1 MKNQFYL
8 SILTLFFFTTLFT
21 TVQAQDG
28 NRIRIIFGTRSH
40 PNSSGDGCEG
50 EKGICLIITR
60 GGASASDRLG
70 SGEISEEY
78 GRLFLNITEDP
89 SPAMEHEN
97 SFLVAEDKTLP
108 KELARELGYE
118 RVTIRKGTY
127 RLDKSK
133 NPLGSVYLNATFD

>member
-1 MKNQFYL
+1 MKNHFY
-8 SILTLFFFTTLFT
+8 IGMIALFFFTTLFAN
-21 TVQAQDG
+21 VQAQNG

-40 PNSSGDGCEG
+40 PNGSGDGCEG

-60 GGASASDRLG
+60 GGASGSDRLG
-70 SGEISEEY
+70 TGEISEEY

-89 SPAMEHEN
+89 SPAMDHEN
-97 SFLVAEDKTLP
+97 SFLVAEDKELP
-108 KELARELGYE
+108 KELVKELGYS

>member
-1 MKNQFYL
+1 MKNQLYRGF
-8 SILTLFFFTTLFT
+8 IAIIFFTTLFT

-40 PNSSGDGCEG
+40 PNGSGDGCEG

-60 GGASASDRLG
+60 GGASSSDRLG

-89 SPAMEHEN
+89 SPAMDHEN
-97 SFLVAEDKTLP
+97 TFIIAQDKSLP
-108 KELARELGYE
+108 KEVAEEMGYS

>member
-1 MKNQFYL
+1 MKNQFYI
-8 SILTLFFFTTLFT
+8 SIITLLFLTTIFT
-21 TVQAQDG
+21 TVQAQNG

-40 PNSSGDGCEG
+40 PNGSGDGCEG

-60 GGASASDRLG
+60 GGALSSERLG
-70 SGEISEEY
+70 SGEISEEN

-89 SPAMEHEN
+89 SPAMDDEKT
-97 SFLVAEDKTLP
+97 FLVAEDKVLP
-108 KELARELGYE
+108 EDVAQELGYN

-133 NPLGSVYLNATFD
+133 NPLGSVYLNANFD

>member
-1 MKNQFYL
+1 MFAFESL
-8 SILTLFFFTTLFT
+8 
-21 TVQAQDG
+21 
-28 NRIRIIFGTRSH
+28 GT
-40 PNSSGDGCEG
+40 C
-50 EKGICLIITR
+50 ICLIITR
-60 GGASASDRLG
+60 GGASSSDRLG

-89 SPAMEHEN
+89 SPAMDHEN
-97 SFLVAEDKTLP
+97 TFIIAQDKSLP
-108 KELARELGYE
+108 KEVAEEMGYS